1 MMTVLNTVE
10 IMDIN
15 PWVHYLIGAGLVVG
29 VIGIIMMSR
38 SPLYATL
45 PMWVTISG
53 IAFMLVALIGI
64 AVFPKVP
71 TGKFQIEATFTDDF
85 PFTSV
90 MKEYEVI
97 EQRGDI
103 FLLEPKERTVE

>member
-10 IMDIN
+10 IMDVN
-15 PWVHYLIGAGLVVG
+15 PWVVRLVICMIVFGISSILWVVFKPFDNGHIVAFVMAILCGLLAIIGVV
-29 VIGIIMMSR
+29 
-38 SPLYATL
+38 
-45 PMWVTISG
+45 
-53 IAFMLVALIGI
+53 
-64 AVFPKVP
+64 VFPEVP

-90 MKEYEVI
+90 MKEYDVI

-103 FLLEPKERTVE
+103 FLLEPKEREVD